1 MGHNQ
6 LLSQATYVIVILLG
20 MGCTCYITFILYD
33 NKSILTLGFG
43 WSGFGIKAGQDCR
56 TRDQELLSEA
66 MFQHFKVWNCWI
78 FYQDFKIREAKT
90 WSWPNWTISTALS
103 HHKLKVEPKEM
114 YSWDVNS
121 RGLNCLRLLCWER
134 GRCRA
139 LLSES
144 IQLFSHCQTVLTR
157 SCYKLVKKPNEEEDY
172 RCVILFVQ
180 WNKRQSSELNCLLL
194 E

>member
-33 NKSILTLGFG
+33 NKSILTLRFG
-43 WSGFGIKAGQDCR
+43 GSGFGIKAGQDCR

-90 WSWPNWTISTALS
+90 WSWPNWTIITALS

-114 YSWDVNS
+114 YSWDVNTAVVWIVWGCCVEREAVVVLFYS
-121 RGLNCLRLLCWER
+121 SLFNFFHTVRLSW
-134 GRCRA
+134 
-139 LLSES
+139 
-144 IQLFSHCQTVLTR
+144 
-157 SCYKLVKKPNEEEDY
+157 
-172 RCVILFVQ
+172 
-180 WNKRQSSELNCLLL
+180 L
-194 E
+194 EAVTNW